1 LSTSEDQ
8 KNRALEAVKNL
19 DTQKVKMFEE
29 TQERAKVK
37 QLELEREIE
46 EKSRNYEQTIQEIQ
60 EKSEE

>member
-1 LSTSEDQ
+1 
-8 KNRALEAVKNL
+8 
-19 DTQKVKMFEE
+19 MFEE

-60 EKSEE
+60 EKSEEQLSQLKSLFEIEKDRLERRH